1 MEKILVL
8 SVGGSAEPIIN
19 AIKNSKPD
27 FVYFFCSSGPKGSEG
42 TIDSLG
48 DPCGDKRKSKCTE
61 CGHEYYAGNPRGKAI
76 VFQTKLE
83 KSQYEIV
90 TIDDPDDLN
99 ECYEKLLA
107 LAKTIK
113 EKYDNSQVIA
123 NHTGGTKTMSIALA
137 LVAIM
142 TERWE
147 LYLNKGPRQD
157 LIRVRSGDVSV
168 VIDKWRIF
176 CQNQTDLFKGL
187 LDNYHYGFVV
197 ASISGMLLK
206 PLDKSS
212 QDKLIEA
219 RVICEAFDLWDKFN
233 HLEALELLDPYG
245 SRFTPYIINLK
256 KILGKTK
263 ATGYELVP
271 DLLNNAKRRAVQKH
285 YDDAIARLY
294 RATELFAQIRL
305 EKKYGYKTGELGLE
319 KLPKHLQA
327 EYKERIRDEK
337 LLLGLRE
344 DYILLFKLGD
354 PFGLKFKQNEGRVI
368 DAIKRRNSSISGGHG
383 QTPLKEEDYLFVKD
397 RITGFILET
406 AGEIGLNIEMEQ
418 LPGREIL
425 EQNPR

>member
-8 SVGGSAEPIIN
+8 SVGSSAEPIVN
-19 AIKNSKPD
+19 AIKYSKPD
-27 FVYFFCSSGPKGSEG
+27 FVYFFCSSGPNGTEG
-42 TIDSLG
+42 IIDSPG

-61 CGHEYYAGNPRGKAI
+61 CGYEYYIGNPKGKAI

-83 KSQYEIV
+83 KGQYEIV

-107 LAKTIK
+107 LAETIN

-123 NHTGGTKTMSIALA
+123 NYTGGTKTMSAALA
-137 LVAIM
+137 LVGIM
-142 TERWE
+142 TQQWD
-147 LYLNKGPRQD
+147 LSLNIGPRQD
-157 LIRVRSGDVSV
+157 LIKVRSGDTPV

-176 CQNQTDLFKGL
+176 SQNQTDLFKGL
-187 LDNYHYGFVV
+187 LDNYHYGFIVS
-197 ASISGMLLK
+197 SISGMLLK

-233 HLEALELLDPYG
+233 HLQALELLEPYG
-245 SRFTPYIINLK
+245 SRFSSHIINLK

-294 RATELFAQIRL
+294 RATELFAQTRL
-305 EKKYGYKTGELGLE
+305 KKEYGYKTGELRF
-319 KLPKHLQA
+319 KQLPQHLHA

-354 PFGLKFKQNEGRVI
+354 PFGLKFDQNEGRVI

-383 QTPLKEEDYLFVKD
+383 QTPLNEEDYLFVED
-397 RITGFILET
+397 RITGFIFET
-406 AGEIGLNIEMEQ
+406 AGEIGLDIEMEQ

-425 EQNPR
+425 

>member
-8 SVGGSAEPIIN
+8 SVGGSAEPIVN

-42 TIDSLG
+42 TIDSPG

-61 CGHEYYAGNPRGKAI
+61 CGHEYYSGNPRGKAI
-76 VFQTKLE
+76 VFQTRLE
-83 KSQYEIV
+83 KGQYEIV
-90 TIDDPDDLN
+90 FIDDPDDLN
-99 ECYEKLLA
+99 ECYEKLLS
-107 LAKTIK
+107 LAETIK
-113 EKYDNSQVIA
+113 EKYDNSQVTA
-123 NHTGGTKTMSIALA
+123 NYTGGTKTMSVALA

-142 TERWE
+142 TQQWD
-147 LYLNKGPRQD
+147 LSLNIGPRQD
-157 LIRVRSGDVSV
+157 LIRVRSGDAPV

-176 CQNQTDLFKGL
+176 CQNQMDFFEGL
-187 LDNYHYGFVV
+187 LDSYHYGFVV
-197 ASISGMLLK
+197 HSISGMLLK
-206 PLDKSS
+206 QLDKPSRN
-212 QDKLIEA
+212 KLVEA

-233 HLEALELLDPYG
+233 HPEALELLEPYG
-245 SRFTPYIINLK
+245 SRFSPHIINLK

-263 ATGYELVP
+263 ATGYELVS
-271 DLLNNAKRRAVQKH
+271 DLLNNAERRAVQKH

-294 RATELFAQIRL
+294 RATELFAQTRL
-305 EKKYGYKTGELGLE
+305 EKEYGYKTGELGLE
-319 KLPKHLQA
+319 QLPKHLQA

-337 LLLGLRE
+337 LLLGLRD

-354 PFGLKFKQNEGRVI
+354 PFGLKFDQNKGKVI

-418 LPGREIL
+418 LPGRDIL